1 MGGSIRFDSYQLNNA
16 QIATPV
22 TGTVY
27 TLSDGQTT
35 VTTTAQSNSLE
46 QLVTDL
52 RNADKYSDLTFTISA
67 DTGTGSIVAT
77 SSAKATPTINAKSAA
92 ITIGN
97 STTAIGKELDSTS
110 YQLNNAQIT
119 TPVTGTV
126 YTLSDGLTTV
136 ITTAKSNSLEQ
147 LVTDLRNADKYSDLT
162 FTISADTGTGS
173 IVATNGENATETIN
187 AKNATITTGRIAAE
201 SLIDERLGI
210 NPQFGAAA
218 IQVRD
223 PGGVLPAYQ
232 NELILSAEQPE
243 VLVKENPFEYP
254 YGSTAIAP
262 IYTVPSPT
270 SNAYTYSDNVYWM
283 DWNEDGKLELP
294 LAGSSERS
302 ENLIIGGDFAAI
314 R

>member
-1 MGGSIRFDSYQLNNA
+1 MLKVTPAVLGRIGEITGCLVVNHGSGAWFDLDNNPNNGLELILAGG
-16 QIATPV
+16 
-22 TGTVY
+22 
-27 TLSDGQTT
+27 TT
-35 VTTTAQSNSLE
+35 VEERINR
-46 QLVTDL
+46 DL
-52 RNADKYSDLTFTISA
+52 KLW
-67 DTGTGSIVAT
+67 GAT
-77 SSAKATPTINAKSAA
+77 
-92 ITIGN
+92 
-97 STTAIGKELDSTS
+97 LDSTS

-136 ITTAKSNSLEQ
+136 ITTAKSNSLDQ

-173 IVATNGENATETIN
+173 IVATNGENATETVN

-232 NELILSAEQPE
+232 NELILSAEQPG

-294 LAGSSERS
+294 LAGSSER
-302 ENLIIGGDFAAI
+302 
-314 R
+314 